1 MARDVHAPIED
12 ENYDFL
18 GRKRLA
24 RKVYIR
30 LSDANCP
37 PAIGIYGGWGT
48 GKSSVLKL
56 IYRMNDKEIQ
66 SGNGLFIKEI
76 DAWAYE
82 LVGSLFSP
90 IIVTLK
96 TLAEKEF
103 VSGISA
109 QKYMKRLRKFVLLG
123 ASDVV
128 LRKLG
133 LSLEDAKKLIADAE
147 TESADG
153 INYLDWKNVVDDA
166 ESTRNAF
173 KELINVALL
182 GLKKE
187 GKYRSDRIVFC
198 IDNLDRCSPENAIHL
213 LESIRNFLSVPGCI
227 WVLAVDSDVIAS
239 YVFKK
244 YDDAAVDGYS
254 YLDKIVPEQYHLSL
268 SPTMDREGIVKLLN
282 SVEGFSNESRVS
294 IEVEKIP
301 QIPKVLVPRRLI
313 KSVSKFYEYYKDP
326 LEVSPSR
333 DMLLKLSFLYHT
345 WPAFYQRLSSASK
358 EHIRGILDN
367 FIQKKQD
374 KTAASPEKKAMLVS
388 LDSKFLDDK
397 ELVYFIQLV
406 FDKYDGESS
415 DRYINDII
423 DGIKALRQVGLP

>member
-12 ENYDFL
+12 EEFDFL

-24 RKVYIR
+24 RKIYKR
-30 LSDANCP
+30 LSDDNCP
-37 PAIGIYGGWGT
+37 HAIGIYGGWGT

-56 IYRMNDKEIQ
+56 IYRMNDKKVQTGDGIYV
-66 SGNGLFIKEI
+66 KEI

-90 IIVTLK
+90 IIATLK
-96 TLAEKEF
+96 TLAEKEI

-123 ASDVV
+123 ASDIV

-133 LSLEDAKKLIADAE
+133 LSLEDVKKLIVDAE
-147 TESADG
+147 VESADG
-153 INYLDWKNVVDDA
+153 ANYLDWKNMVDDA

-173 KELINVALL
+173 EELIKVALL
-182 GLKKE
+182 GLKKD
-187 GKYRSDRIVFC
+187 GRYRSDKIVFC

-213 LESIRNFLSVPGCI
+213 LESIRNFLSVPGCV

-268 SPTMDREGIVKLLN
+268 SPTMDRDGIVKLLN
-282 SVEGFSNESRVS
+282 SVEELNNESRISVD
-294 IEVEKIP
+294 VEKIP

-358 EHIRGILDN
+358 DHIRGILDN
-367 FIQKKQD
+367 FIHKKQD
-374 KTAASPEKKAMLVS
+374 KTAASLEKKTMLVS
-388 LDSKFLDDK
+388 LDAKFLDDK

-406 FDKYDGESS
+406 FDKYENEST

-423 DGIKALRQVGLP
+423 DGIRALRQVGLP